1 MENYISQ
8 QKQQLLDSLENQ
20 ARFSQLVAVVV
31 GEKGTG
37 KSFLIQQLQQR
48 LEEDLAI
55 ARVDASLAMTEDQL
69 EKTISLQLGLNWQ
82 ESEISLE
89 QRIQNDLQQK
99 VLITID
105 DAQLLSSSCLDFILQ
120 LNQNQLQE
128 SVLFILLTGD
138 ASLPSMI
145 NETNTFKQHQEMCV
159 VFQIEPIQQ
168 HETKAMVADLCRH
181 RPEWLDDLYEEK
193 KLVYFWQLSK
203 GNPAEL
209 NYHLSRWLEENTG
222 AETKIVEIAGDEKTS
237 YLKSIL
243 YVLIAGTLIGTLFF
257 QDEVNRWIAAGSAN
271 SKAIEK
277 KPKEQVEKLSS
288 DISSS
293 NQDKT
298 VKTDTAR
305 QPVDTKQQPITNEA
319 ADNNRQQDPLIQSQK
334 IEVEKNVSGNSK
346 LPENDIAQ
354 NVSDEKRQTKDKT
367 EKTVTKQP
375 EIAPPIVKQE
385 SKGIIDF
392 DITTNLTAG
401 EASLLKLDDKLFV
414 LQWMGLSKA
423 QAVEDYKKNH
433 PLVNKMTIYRRA
445 NSGQVLY
452 LVISDQ
458 FLSRIQADV
467 AKAEYNRRGYPGK
480 PWVKTMAAVKKE
492 VEAFRDS
499 LK

>member
-1 MENYISQ
+1 METYISQ
-8 QKQQLLDSLENQ
+8 QKKQLLDSLENQ

-48 LEEDLAI
+48 LEQELAI
-55 ARVDASLAMTEDQL
+55 ARIDASLAMTEDQL

-82 ESEISLE
+82 ESEIGLE
-89 QRIQNDLQQK
+89 QRIQNNLPQK

-120 LNQNQLQE
+120 LNQNQLQLQE

-138 ASLPSMI
+138 SSLPSMI

-159 VFQIEPIQQ
+159 VFQIEPIEQ
-168 HETKAMVADLCRH
+168 HETKSMVADLCRH
-181 RPEWLDDLYEEK
+181 RPDWPDDLCEEK
-193 KLVYFWQLSK
+193 KLIYFWQLSK

-222 AETKIVEIAGDEKTS
+222 AEVKIVEITGHEKTS

-243 YVLIAGTLIGTLFF
+243 YVIIAGTLIGTLFF
-257 QDEVNRWIAAGSAN
+257 QEDVNQWIAAGSPN
-271 SKAIEK
+271 SQSIEK
-277 KPKEQVEKLSS
+277 IPKDQVEQLAS
-288 DISSS
+288 DVSF
-293 NQDKT
+293 NDQDKA
-298 VKTDTAR
+298 VKTDTTT
-305 QPVDTKQQPITNEA
+305 QPADTKQQPIANETS
-319 ADNNRQQDPLIQSQK
+319 DNNQQKHSLIKSQQT
-334 IEVEKNVSGNSK
+334 EGEKNVSDDSDLLK
-346 LPENDIAQ
+346 NDTAQ
-354 NVSDEKRQTKDKT
+354 NVSNEKREAE

-375 EIAPPIVKQE
+375 EITPAVVKQE
-385 SKGIIDF
+385 IKEIVNSENAS
-392 DITTNLTAG
+392 NLTAD

-414 LQWMGLSKA
+414 LQWMVLSKA

-445 NSGQVLY
+445 NSGKVLY

-458 FLSRIQADV
+458 FLSRSQADV
-467 AKAEYNRRGYPGK
+467 AKAEYNKRGFPGK
-480 PWVKTMAAVKKE
+480 PWVKSMASVKNE
-492 VEAFRDS
+492 VKAFRDS
-499 LK
+499 LE